1 MSKTDIPEITRNLN
15 ENAWALIV
23 DEDGG
28 IHLLMPD
35 VAGESILPEHGVTL
49 AKCAIDLKKINERD
63 K

>member
-1 MSKTDIPEITRNLN
+1 MTKTDIPEITRNLN

-35 VAGESILPEHGVTL
+35 MDEDDLLPTHGVLLTM
-49 AKCAIDLKKINERD
+49 CAIDLKGE
-63 K
+63 